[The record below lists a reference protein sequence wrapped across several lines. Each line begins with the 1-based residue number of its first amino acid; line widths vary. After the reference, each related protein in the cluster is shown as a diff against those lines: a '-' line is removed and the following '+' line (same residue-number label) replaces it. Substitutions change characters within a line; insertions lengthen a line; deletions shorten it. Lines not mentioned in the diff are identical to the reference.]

1 MRHRADA
8 GIAGCGPA
16 LQPES
21 VIADILD
28 REPTVEGLGEQVGDP
43 PLDCS
48 RPRAHLGVIKDRA
61 RITLEQGYR
70 LFRFDALSVPI
81 NTTYDTR
88 ERITAL
94 HEVCAQGGVGVDG
107 AVTLLAPDAAVPVAE

>member
-61 RITLEQGYR
+61 RIIKRNPNNLDPRWPKALISRCYR
-70 LFRFDALSVPI
+70 
-81 NTTYDTR
+81 
-88 ERITAL
+88 
-94 HEVCAQGGVGVDG
+94 
-107 AVTLLAPDAAVPVAE
+107 